1 MGDVAFSI
9 SADDQASPAILAAQQ
24 ALRGLGMAAG
34 AVTAATGFVAVALRN
49 AINQADE
56 LNDASQ
62 RLGMSVQQLVAYR
75 LAAEQS
81 GASLDAVGRGV
92 KSLSAVMQKHGDVL
106 RQAGIDTLDADK
118 ALMGLADVFASMPDG
133 MEKSALAV
141 KLFGREGVALIPML
155 NQGSAAL
162 AEAEQKSRIYGESMA
177 KLAPA
182 ADRFNDILKESQF
195 AAGNWA
201 RIVAAEAMP
210 AINDLAG
217 TLLDINNSAGGLT
230 GGLKAL
236 ANDGSLKR
244 WADDAATTLA
254 GVVDWF
260 GKINTYAEVA
270 NIRLLQAQTIIG
282 QGARVLAMGAN
293 PVAIVLNRNE
303 IAKTVSD
310 ISTYLDSSNKEISEK
325 MASLGG
331 NGIAEALK
339 NKQGDPWREWTDR
352 NKEYAIRAA
361 EVLTAYAAY
370 PLEVQ
375 RKAMQA
381 LTNATYNNG
390 VGGSLLRTL
399 GGKDKSG
406 GVDQGAAALESLELR
421 LIGVNEQFS
430 EFDKVVEKVTKG
442 AWKGFGD
449 VTKANL
455 LAVAGEID
463 EMREEKKVWA
473 EFDRATSEYLKHRA
487 DLEKEMRQQMSAAM
501 GAEYQRVTS
510 MQAQNQALRD
520 EMETMGMSARQI
532 AEYNAAKLEAAANSD
547 YEFADAVEKAA
558 REIRGEGEEAVAAR
572 KHYLDLAE
580 AKRMLAAAGMDQAA
594 LVRQS
599 SAQRA
604 ALDEQKAIWNGIEQT
619 AHQTFISI
627 FDSGKDAFD
636 RLRDTLKNGLYELLY
651 QMTLKRWMIQ
661 LAVST
666 SGEGTASSVF
676 GQGAVNAVMSGG
688 SSLSGLSNLA
698 SLWNGYGNTMG
709 PPVEGSL
716 ADYASYLN
724 GMPIGGILSAYSV
737 GGVKGFATGVGSTA
751 LAGGVGGLA
760 SGAGFMSGATGAL
773 ASMGP
778 YGWAALAAAA
788 ILGMNQGGGTPHVGG
803 TAYSAGDGYQTPR
816 GASAINAYYADP
828 TADNKMALSD
838 WTKRWSQATADALG
852 PAAESFAK
860 TFNKIVMANGA
871 AGGYTVGLGFSA
883 DGDDPVRARS
893 TILDALGRQVA
904 WTKDFNKLGSDPQKG
919 LELMLTE
926 QVPKLMLTA
935 LRDVDLGKTL
945 NDFFDSSITSAGDLL
960 QTLTKEQTSAMLE
973 LMSSGTLDDIIDRMH
988 LTRMSFA
995 NVATSVTDFLPAM
1008 QQAEQAFQA
1017 VKAQIADIRAASS
1030 QMFADSAR
1038 SIRLDV
1044 LDNQGKY
1051 DFFKQEVERYRDV
1064 MMSLTDATLIQDYAA
1079 KINQTLMA
1087 SWGVLDDTQKQASVD
1102 KYEKLFAEA
1111 DQLTSDRLAQAE
1123 QVAADERLKWAESVG
1138 TAINQAMDRA
1148 AAKIAA
1154 AVPQRIEVGVNVTGS
1169 VAASSEV
1176 VAY

>member
-34 AVTAATGFVAVALRN
+34 LVAGQLGGIFATYAMGVKRV
-49 AINQADE
+49 IDDADN
-56 LNDASQ
+56 LNDLSKKI
-62 RLGMSVQQLVAYR
+62 GIGVEQLSSYKMI
-75 LAAEQS
+75 AEQS
-81 GASLDAVGRGV
+81 GTSLDQVGRGI
-92 KSLSAVMQKHGDVL
+92 KSLSAAMLTHGAAFKA
-106 RQAGIDTLDADK
+106 AGIDTMDADK
-118 ALMGLADVFASMPDG
+118 AFRQLSDLFAVMPDG
-133 MEKSALAV
+133 MQKTALAM
-141 KLFGREGVALIPML
+141 KLFGREGMSLIPLL
-155 NQGSAAL
+155 NEGSRGLDESARKSAQY
-162 AEAEQKSRIYGESMA
+162 AEAMA
-177 KLAPA
+177 KLAPR
-182 ADRFNDILKESQF
+182 ADELKDKHTE
-195 AAGNWA
+195 
-201 RIVAAEAMP
+201 
-210 AINDLAG
+210 
-217 TLLDINNSAGGLT
+217 LDIA
-230 GGLKAL
+230 LKAL
-236 ANDGSLKR
+236 YANTALLVVPKLTEIATTMSFAARESGMLTAAWVGFGGVVDALAPKMSKLAAEWEKFKLFGKSKNTDDALHDAEYQLARLEASPINSMPAWLVPGKLLQDAKKDELRAAIAGLKDLRAEEMASAYSASYSNEGRRSTYQQMADGATGSLKQVT
-244 WADDAATTLA
+244 DA
-254 GVVDWF
+254 
-260 GKINTYAEVA
+260 
-270 NIRLLQAQTIIG
+270 
-282 QGARVLAMGAN
+282 
-293 PVAIVLNRNE
+293 
-303 IAKTVSD
+303 
-310 ISTYLDSSNKEISEK
+310 EK
-325 MASLGG
+325 
-331 NGIAEALK
+331 
-339 NKQGDPWREWTDR
+339 R
-352 NKEYAIRAA
+352 Y
-361 EVLTAYAAY
+361 
-370 PLEVQ
+370 
-375 RKAMQA
+375 QA
-381 LTNATYNNG
+381 L
-390 VGGSLLRTL
+390 LKEF
-399 GGKDKSG
+399 GGKDRSG
-406 GVDQGAAALESLELR
+406 GVDQEASALESLELR

-463 EMREEKKVWA
+463 EMREAKKAWD
-473 EFDRATSEYLKHRA
+473 EFDKATEEYLKHREA
-487 DLEKEMRQQMSAAM
+487 LEKERAADIAAIAHEADSLLVKAAA
-501 GAEYQRVTS
+501 AEEE
-510 MQAQNQALRD
+510 NLRI
-520 EMETMGMSARQI
+520 GMSAEGLAELTRKRYDEQI
-532 AEYNAAKLEAAANSD
+532 AVKQARIEMLRG
-547 YEFADAVEKAA
+547 VEG
-558 REIRGEGEEAVAAR
+558 REGEVYALE
-572 KHYLDLAE
+572 
-580 AKRMLAAAGMDQAA
+580 QQIAA
-594 LVRQS
+594 L
-599 SAQRA
+599 
-604 ALDEQKAIWNGIEQT
+604 G
-619 AHQTFISI
+619 
-627 FDSGKDAFD
+627 
-636 RLRDTLKNGLYELLY
+636 RLRDAEVSRPKLQEQAQAWENFARDIEQALTDSLYRSFEAGKGFGETFAKSLKNTFKSMVLKFAVQATIGGAGQALGL
-651 QMTLKRWMIQ
+651 Q
-661 LAVST
+661 T
-666 SGEGTASSVF
+666 SAGAAS
-676 GQGAVNAVMSGG
+676 AWNT
-688 SSLSGLSNLA
+688 LSGNNWSGASNLA
-698 SLWNGYGNTMG
+698 GLWNGYGNAMG

-737 GGVKGFATGVGSTA
+737 GGVRGFATGVGSTA

-788 ILGMNQGGGTPHVGG
+788 ILGMNQGGGTPHTGG
-803 TAYSAGDGYQTPR
+803 TAYSSGDGYQTPR
-816 GASAINAYYADP
+816 GRDAINAYYADP

-852 PAAESFAK
+852 PAAEGFAK

-883 DGDDPVRARS
+883 DGEDPVRARS

-904 WTKDFNKLGSDPQKG
+904 WTRDFNKLGSDPQKG
-919 LELMLTE
+919 LELMLTD
-926 QVPKLMLTA
+926 QVPKLMLSA
-935 LRDVDLGKTL
+935 LREVDLGKTL
-945 NDFFDSSITSAGDLL
+945 NEFFDSSITSAGDLL

-1017 VKAQIADIRAASS
+1017 VRAQIADIRAASS
-1030 QMFADSAR
+1030 QMFVDSAR

-1064 MMSLTDATLIQDYAA
+1064 MMSLTDASLIQDYAA

-1154 AVPQRIEVGVNVTGS
+1154 AVPQRIEVGVNVSGN